1 MKKHILFC
9 ILLVV
14 ISLNASDQFSDDFLN
29 RDKYGWSN
37 FDRYV
42 KARKIKLAKQEL
54 LQMYDL
60 DKQNII
66 TNVLRSSVA
75 PGWGQFSAKRNLKGQ
90 LIVGA
95 EIALIGSFLYYND
108 KYLTNYD
115 EYKKA
120 NYIGDIENFYDKAN
134 KHYLTSRTFLALG
147 ITVWLYNIID
157 AVISTNEYNQDV
169 WDSLYN
175 DYERGKIILSPNG
188 ISLRF

>member
-1 MKKHILFC
+1 MKKYIIFI
-9 ILLVV
+9 ILLAA
-14 ISLNASDQFSDDFLN
+14 INLNASDQFSDDFLN
-29 RDKYGWSN
+29 KDKYGWSN
-37 FDRYV
+37 FDKYV
-42 KARKIKLAKQEL
+42 KAREIKFAKQEL

-60 DKQNII
+60 EKQNTINNI
-66 TNVLRSSVA
+66 LKSTVA
-75 PGWGQFSAKRNLKGQ
+75 PGWGQFSTKRYLKGQ
-90 LIVGA
+90 LLVGA

-120 NYIGDIENFYDKAN
+120 NYIGDIEKFYDKAN
-134 KHYLTSRTFLALG
+134 KYHLTSRTFLALG
-147 ITVWLYNIID
+147 ITVWLYNIFD
-157 AVISTNEYNQDV
+157 AAISTNNYNQDI